1 MDAGVIAKLKGIVRR
16 MYNSWVI
23 SLVTAQL
30 KIKAAEHVTVP
41 ADVPTCKTN
50 LFKWLSAAVDELN
63 KDRAGAGIVHCWEKT
78 KLLRAWEGT
87 VLAEA
92 ARRAEE
98 LFPNLS
104 DGDFLPADFKE
115 DEEAGFMGLPFIQ
128 PEGDDEWVDNVPWEE
143 VPEEAAL

>member
-1 MDAGVIAKLKGIVRR
+1 M
-16 MYNSWVI
+16 
-23 SLVTAQL
+23 Q
-30 KIKAAEHVTVP
+30 
-41 ADVPTCKTN
+41 
-50 LFKWLSAAVDELN
+50 
-63 KDRAGAGIVHCWEKT
+63 
-78 KLLRAWEGT
+78 
-87 VLAEA
+87 AEA

-143 VPEEAAL
+143 VPEEVPEEAAL

>member
-1 MDAGVIAKLKGIVRR
+1 M
-16 MYNSWVI
+16 
-23 SLVTAQL
+23 
-30 KIKAAEHVTVP
+30 
-41 ADVPTCKTN
+41 
-50 LFKWLSAAVDELN
+50 DELN

-78 KLLRAWEGT
+78 KLLRAWEGP

-115 DEEAGFMGLPFIQ
+115 VDEEAGFMGLPFTQ
-128 PEGDDEWVDNVPWEE
+128 PEGDDEWMDNVPWEE
-143 VPEEAAL
+143 RGPPGRGRTLVEARWCVWSQAGRRGVQVV

>member
-1 MDAGVIAKLKGIVRR
+1 MPSTAADADGTTAVAPGGTT
-16 MYNSWVI
+16 ST
-23 SLVTAQL
+23 SLQAL
-30 KIKAAEHVTVP
+30 TVG
-41 ADVPTCKTN
+41 
-50 LFKWLSAAVDELN
+50 F
-63 KDRAGAGIVHCWEKT
+63 
-78 KLLRAWEGT
+78 
-87 VLAEA
+87 
-92 ARRAEE
+92 AEE